1 MCLLFQ
7 ILIIPYQH
15 LLNLAD
21 VHRMEVT
28 LGIVRVDSVLI
39 EESALLKFRLI
50 ELLANQYQLGF
61 LEIDGVISIDRC
73 ETSLANLVLVTAR
86 HTAEVSHLLFERLI
100 HDTEGEIALFVHKFL
115 GVA

>member
-28 LGIVRVDSVLI
+28 LGIVHVDSVLI

-50 ELLANQYQLGF
+50 ELLANKYQLGF

-73 ETSLANLVLVTAR
+73 ETSLTNLVLVTAR
-86 HTAEVSHLLFERLI
+86 HTTNNKTAIRPLY
-100 HDTEGEIALFVHKFL
+100 TP
-115 GVA
+115 

>member
-21 VHRMEVT
+21 VHCMEIA
-28 LGIVRVDSVLI
+28 LGIVLVNDVLI
-39 EESALLKFRLI
+39 EESAFLQFRLI

-61 LEIDGVISIDRC
+61 LEIDGV
-73 ETSLANLVLVTAR
+73 VG
-86 HTAEVSHLLFERLI
+86 I
-100 HDTEGEIALFVHKFL
+100 HHQSG
-115 GVA
+115 

>member
-39 EESALLKFRLI
+39 EKSYSIFLVILLRHIGVWMMLVEELYGMVSRIMMYRCSKATRIARTVVSVLI
-50 ELLANQYQLGF
+50 LN
-61 LEIDGVISIDRC
+61 ISNN
-73 ETSLANLVLVTAR
+73 S
-86 HTAEVSHLLFERLI
+86 S
-100 HDTEGEIALFVHKFL
+100 
-115 GVA
+115 

>member
-86 HTAEVSHLLFERLI
+86 HTTEVGHLLFERLI

>member
-28 LGIVRVDSVLI
+28 LGIVHVDSVLI
-39 EESALLKFRLI
+39 STN
-50 ELLANQYQLGF
+50 LA
-61 LEIDGVISIDRC
+61 S
-73 ETSLANLVLVTAR
+73 S
-86 HTAEVSHLLFERLI
+86 
-100 HDTEGEIALFVHKFL
+100 K
-115 GVA
+115 